1 MKIERVF
8 EVEKETKNTVR
19 YAEVAEGQP
28 PVIGTIYVQK
38 WAMKGIPKRV
48 NVTLEIADEEAAE
61 APAAE
66 SKSD

>member
-1 MKIERVF
+1 MKVERVF

-48 NVTLEIADEEAAE
+48 KVTLEADDVEAAKE
-61 APAAE
+61 QPAE
-66 SKSD
+66 

>member
-48 NVTLEIADEEAAE
+48 NVTLEIADEEAA
-61 APAAE
+61 AE
-66 SKSD
+66 SKPD

>member
-48 NVTLEIADEEAAE
+48 NVTLEIADEEAPE
-61 APAAE
+61 EPAAE
-66 SKSD
+66 SKPD